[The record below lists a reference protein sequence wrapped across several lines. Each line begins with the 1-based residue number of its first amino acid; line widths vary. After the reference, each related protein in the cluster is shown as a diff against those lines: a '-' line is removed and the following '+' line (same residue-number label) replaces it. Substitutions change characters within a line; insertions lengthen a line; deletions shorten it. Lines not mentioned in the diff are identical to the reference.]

1 METKRIRVG
10 EQCMLDEDM
19 HTEFKMHMKNSL
31 REVPAR
37 CQAYDRGRPVR
48 TLQPTSKTI
57 SAFLNTEGGTI
68 YIGIGDSAV
77 IYGIRLTAPM
87 KDHFILSLNH
97 CISQFNPPV
106 PPELVQ
112 VQFVELD
119 EVDGNKKSHAA
130 PPASSDSFFA
140 SGDPGDS
147 SDDNSEAEF
156 QRLLTKEGP
165 RHHFIGQITC
175 PCEYT
180 ERILESK
187 LYLVV
192 VEVRKSPDGT
202 IYQNEEGLAYR
213 RRYGSNQMM
222 TINDVNVFMHTDRI
236 IDDNISPNEGLLV
249 KIARY
254 LRIL

>member
-1 METKRIRVG
+1 MGTRRIRVG
-10 EQCMLDEDM
+10 ERCLLDEDM
-19 HTEFKMHMKNSL
+19 HTEFKMHTKHSL
-31 REVPAR
+31 MEIPAR
-37 CQAYDRGRPVR
+37 CQTYDRGRPVR
-48 TLQPTSKTI
+48 TMQPTSKTI

-112 VQFVELD
+112 VQFVEI
-119 EVDGNKKSHAA
+119 EEIACESSQNA
-130 PPASSDSFFA
+130 PAQAKPASLA
-140 SGDPGDS
+140 SGDAAGD
-147 SDDNSEAEF
+147 DDDSEAEF

-165 RHHFIGQITC
+165 RHHLIGQITC

-180 ERILESK
+180 ERELESK
-187 LYLVV
+187 LYLIVI
-192 VEVRKSPDGT
+192 EVHQSPDGT

-213 RRYGSNQMM
+213 RRHGSNQMI
-222 TINDVNVFMHTDRI
+222 TINDINVFMHNDRI
-236 IDDNISPNEGLLV
+236 VDVEETPNQSLFNR
-249 KIARY
+249 ICNY
-254 LRIL
+254 LRIF